1 MSMPLDD
8 TIAASASAPGMG
20 RRAVVR
26 LSGPK
31 AVEIAADL
39 FRASMPID
47 PGKRSWHV
55 GTIDLAEL
63 QRSLPARLL
72 VWPPPRSYTGQPMA
86 EIHIVASPPLVDLL
100 LTAILRRGA
109 RSAQPGEFT
118 LRAFLHGRR
127 DLSRA
132 EAVQAVVMAASRDEL
147 RSALAHLAGGVSQPL
162 AQLRDDLLNLLADV
176 EAGLDFIEEDITFVS
191 QRDVLLRLTSALAH
205 LTTLQRQL
213 RQRAVSDPIFRVVLT
228 GAPNAGKSSLF
239 NALLGSESAL
249 VSPEAGTTRDYI
261 SHVLTFGDTRLE
273 LVDTAGWQTSDDVIE
288 QQAQQLGSIAI
299 QQAHLLLVCVESGR
313 PPNDFE
319 RLFLNRSEPPVLGVA
334 TKCDQGEPAPGL
346 FATSARSGLGIQE
359 LRQRLAELA
368 QDRPSSAFISSLAR
382 CQHHVEAAIHA
393 LRRAHAASL
402 HDEPPELLAFEIRSA
417 LEEIGTIT
425 GAVHT
430 DDLLDRI
437 FSRFCIGK

>member
-1 MSMPLDD
+1 MPLDD
-8 TIAASASAPGMG
+8 TIAACAHAPGVG

-26 LSGPK
+26 LSGPQ
-31 AVEIAADL
+31 AIEIAAEL
-39 FRASMPID
+39 FSGSRSIE
-47 PGKRSWHV
+47 PGQRSWYA
-55 GTIDLAEL
+55 GTIHLAEL

-86 EIHIVASPPLVDLL
+86 EIHTVASPPLVDLL
-100 LTAILRRGA
+100 MTAILRRGA
-109 RSAQPGEFT
+109 RPAQAGEFT

-132 EAVQAVVMAASRDEL
+132 EAVQAVVTAGSRDEL

-162 AQLRDDLLNLLADV
+162 THLRNDLLNLLADV

-191 QRDVLLRLTSALAH
+191 QRDVLLRLTNALAH

-213 RQRAVSDPIFRVVLT
+213 RQRAVSDPTFRVVLT

-239 NALLGSESAL
+239 NALLGAENAL
-249 VSPEAGTTRDYI
+249 VSPEPGTTRDYI
-261 SHVLTFGDTRLE
+261 SHVLTLGDTRVE
-273 LVDTAGWQTSDDVIE
+273 LVDTAGWQTSTNVIE
-288 QQAQQLGSIAI
+288 QQAQQLGSAAI
-299 QQAHLLLVCVESGR
+299 QQAHLLLVCIEAGR
-313 PPNDFE
+313 LPNE
-319 RLFLNRSEPPVLGVA
+319 WEQSFLSQREPQVLAVA

-346 FATSARSGLGIQE
+346 FATSAQSGLGITE
-359 LRQRLAELA
+359 LRERLAEIA
-368 QDRPSSAFISSLAR
+368 ESRPSSAFISSLAR

-417 LEEIGTIT
+417 LDEIGTIT

-430 DDLLDRI
+430 EDLLDRI